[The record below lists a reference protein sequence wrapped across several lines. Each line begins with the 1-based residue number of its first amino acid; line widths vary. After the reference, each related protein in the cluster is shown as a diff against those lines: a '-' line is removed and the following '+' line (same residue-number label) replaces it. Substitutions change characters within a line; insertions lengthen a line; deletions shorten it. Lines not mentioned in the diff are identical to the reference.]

1 MTNEVRTKGEQAAAA
16 YVKALLKTH
25 KPRLVVA
32 RVWNFLMTD
41 FPEQYALLTA
51 TPSIQAA
58 SIETNDPKLRQFY
71 NEWYAALPLADRIAV
86 DASPLGEV
94 EDWITETSAER
105 LEAFAVRLAQLWFA
119 LQETATRP
127 AVH

>member
-1 MTNEVRTKGEQAAAA
+1 MTKKVQTKAEQAAAA
-16 YVKALLKTH
+16 CVKALLRTH
-25 KPRLVVA
+25 KPRSVLA
-32 RVWNFLMTD
+32 KVWNFLMAD

-51 TPSIQAA
+51 IASIQAA
-58 SIETNDPKLRQFY
+58 LVETNDPKLRQFY